1 MSYGSMWAGIGSGVG
16 IGVSTA
22 ISERKAAAAGQA
34 ANEAAK
40 KAALE
45 EEQKAYDLESGK
57 MKPWEEFGDK
67 SRLSFQDLFGYNGP
81 DAQAAALKS
90 LQESTGYKARIQ
102 ATERGAAARGG
113 LYSGRAGLALQEAAS
128 SEYDKEYGRRYGLAK
143 DAYGISTDAA
153 NRGAGYYRNRRDIL
167 NQSLLRGGEIQMGK
181 WKGYGAGARAGF
193 QQSASGF
200 GGDFSGSGKTTDK
213 KEDEKEE

>member
-1 MSYGSMWAGIGSGVG
+1 MYGAIAGSLSGLTSG
-16 IGVSTA
+16 IAGAQAS
-22 ISERKAAAAGQA
+22 RKAARDEQA

-45 EEQKAYDLESGK
+45 EEQKAYDFESGK

-67 SRLSFQDLFGYNGP
+67 SRLSFQDLLGYNGP
-81 DAQAAALKS
+81 NAQASALKS

-113 LYSGRAGLALQEAAS
+113 LYSGRAGLALQDAAS
-128 SEYDKEYGRRYGLAK
+128 EEYDNEYQRRYGLTK
-143 DAYGISTDAA
+143 DAYGISSDSA

-167 NQSLLRGGEIQMGK
+167 SESLLRGGRIQAGK
-181 WKGYGAGARAGF
+181 WRGYNEAQTRGNQMAN
-193 QQSASGF
+193 SGF
-200 GGDFSGSGKTTDK
+200 SGGGEDWGGSGKSK
-213 KEDEKEE
+213 NKEE